1 MGTDSLERKVMDQKD
16 EDIWEEFF
24 KDNQGVV
31 FLVVRP
37 DKTVSLKTN
46 IYDMKELKA
55 VFSTAYAM
63 ATFQDVKR
71 GDYGVDR
78 MH

>member
-1 MGTDSLERKVMDQKD
+1 MDQKD
-16 EDIWEEFF
+16 EEVWEEFF
-24 KDNQGVV
+24 RDNQGVV

-46 IYDMKELKA
+46 IYDMTELKA
-55 VFSTAYAM
+55 VFSTAYMM
-63 ATFQDVKR
+63 ATLQDVKR
-71 GDYGVDR
+71 DDYGVDR

>member
-1 MGTDSLERKVMDQKD
+1 MGTNSLERKVMDQKD

-55 VFSTAYAM
+55 VFSTAYTM
-63 ATFQDVKR
+63 ATFQDVKSD
-71 GDYGVDR
+71 DYGVDR

>member
-1 MGTDSLERKVMDQKD
+1 MNQEDQ
-16 EDIWEEFF
+16 DIWEEFF

-46 IYDMKELKA
+46 IYDMTELKA
-55 VFSTAYAM
+55 VFTTAYMM
-63 ATFQDVKR
+63 ATFQDVKSD
-71 GDYGVDR
+71 DYGVDR

>member
-1 MGTDSLERKVMDQKD
+1 MMDQKD
-16 EDIWEEFF
+16 QDIWEEFF

-31 FLVVRP
+31 FLVVKP

-55 VFSTAYAM
+55 VFSTAYTM
-63 ATFQDVKR
+63 AVFQDVKSD
-71 GDYGVDR
+71 DYGVDR